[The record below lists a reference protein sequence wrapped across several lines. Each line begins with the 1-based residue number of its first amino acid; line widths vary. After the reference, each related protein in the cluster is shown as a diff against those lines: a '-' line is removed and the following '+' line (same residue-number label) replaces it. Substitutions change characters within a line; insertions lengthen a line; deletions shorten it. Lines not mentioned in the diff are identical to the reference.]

1 MCVCSR
7 AVHSAVGVLT
17 AIDMPSRT
25 FRHSENPSLSS
36 PIPHP
41 EQAAID
47 VEMRR
52 FFWRNYLANSVE
64 GGIYIGGMALLS
76 ADSILPAMI
85 KSLGGPTWLISLMP
99 MMMMLGCIW
108 PPLLTAHWVEQMTHV
123 KPLCM
128 VTGFLQRL
136 PAGIAGIVLLTCADT
151 HPDLT
156 LTVAAL
162 APLVSGL
169 SFGVSMGAWMEM
181 VTRIIP
187 EERRASCWAARYLV
201 TAVIGVAAGTI
212 VKWVLAEHPGA
223 TGYGYLHLICFAFL
237 MLSFAIFAM
246 IREMP
251 RPAHLTTNGRGLG
264 DNLKSLPT
272 LVGSDPRLRRFLT
285 ARVLRS
291 GLFVVTPFLAIHALE
306 TTGNS
311 DAYLGQ
317 LVMVQMIGGIAG
329 NITAGYLGDRFGGKG
344 VLILARLMLAAT
356 APLAAVNQTNWGFLG
371 VFFLLGFGN
380 YADRVGDSTLSVE
393 LCPEDRR
400 PTVMSLMMTISFPSM
415 LAAAAAS
422 TVLRE
427 SCSSLIPAASVTA
440 VCLLASVIFIWGI
453 PEPRRGKPAA

>member
-1 MCVCSR
+1 
-7 AVHSAVGVLT
+7 
-17 AIDMPSRT
+17 
-25 FRHSENPSLSS
+25 LSS
-36 PIPHP
+36 SHPHS

-52 FFWRNYLANSVE
+52 FFWRNYLANGFE

-108 PPLLTAHWVEQMTHV
+108 PPLLTAHWIEGMTHV

-136 PAGIAGIVLLTCADT
+136 PAGIAGIFLLTCADT
-151 HPDLT
+151 HPGLV
-156 LTVAAL
+156 LSVAAL

-169 SFGVSMGAWMEM
+169 AFGVSMGAWMEM

-187 EERRASCWAARYLV
+187 EERRASCWAVRYLV
-201 TAVIGVAAGTI
+201 TAVIGVAAGVI
-212 VKWVLAEHPGA
+212 VKWVLAESPGA
-223 TGYGYLHLICFAFL
+223 IGYGYLHLICFAFL
-237 MLSFAIFAM
+237 MLSFAVFSM

-251 RPAHLTTNGRGLG
+251 RPTHLTTNGRGFS
-264 DNLKSLPT
+264 DNIKSLPA
-272 LVGSDPRLRRFLT
+272 LVAGNPPLRRFLMG
-285 ARVLRS
+285 RVLRS

-317 LVMVQMIGGIAG
+317 LVTVQMIGGIVG
-329 NITAGYLGDRFGGKG
+329 NIAAGYLGDRFGGKG
-344 VLILARLMLAAT
+344 VLVVARVILAAV
-356 APLAAVNQTNWGFLG
+356 APLAALSQTSWGFLA

-380 YADRVGDSTLSVE
+380 YADRVGGATLSVE

-427 SCSSLIPAASVTA
+427 TCDSLLPAAGVA
-440 VCLLASVIFIWGI
+440 AFCLLTSVVFLWGI
-453 PEPRRGKPAA
+453 PEPRKGRK